1 MSDTSESFDIEEYAK
16 HAEYLKS
23 YNTRILNSAFRISL
37 SKALKKHYLFV
48 NFEVIFDSL
57 QVMYL
62 RKLSKLNF

>member
-37 SKALKKHYLFV
+37 SKALKKHYLSV
-48 NFEVIFDSL
+48 NF
-57 QVMYL
+57 
-62 RKLSKLNF
+62 